1 MGILSD
7 TVNESKKN
15 CGCGKDPCETYG
27 KKTEEVISEDMVDD
41 LKAKI
46 DKLAKK
52 PNKTQAEKDELD
64 KLEDRMAD
72 ISADLDESINEA
84 PYQYDMSDKGDMHD
98 ALGDVQNT
106 IADSMQQ
113 LKKAAGITSQVYDAV
128 EKTLYT
134 DESVKKDES
143 YSPGDEMEDG
153 MVSNCCGAPIMDV
166 YDGHGRCSD
175 CKEMASAE
183 KEEAYYENAE
193 IQRLKDL
200 IRY

>member
-27 KKTEEVISEDMVDD
+27 KKT
-41 LKAKI
+41 
-46 DKLAKK
+46 
-52 PNKTQAEKDELD
+52 
-64 KLEDRMAD
+64 
-72 ISADLDESINEA
+72 
-84 PYQYDMSDKGDMHD
+84 
-98 ALGDVQNT
+98 
-106 IADSMQQ
+106 
-113 LKKAAGITSQVYDAV
+113 
-128 EKTLYT
+128 
-134 DESVKKDES
+134 DES

-183 KEEAYYENAE
+183 KEEAYYETAE